1 MQNSLASTPKYDR
14 VYPRQLAFIAAFL
27 LPAGKLLEAPSL
39 LSRHAAGDLLLPAI
53 LHYLLQTLLLLG
65 VLYAASRSEKTLL
78 ERLESK
84 LGRGIIAL
92 YILYAAYFLFAAVL
106 PLLDLEKFVYAAFF
120 DTAPSTFSFAIFFFF
135 SAYTCAKGFKSIG
148 RSGDICLFLF
158 ALPFFA
164 LILMSFAVAD
174 FSNLLPLFGT
184 NFQGS
189 VTAFSYSTPLFSDVV
204 LLLPLI
210 VTQRY
215 QKNDG
220 IKISIGYW
228 SGALLNLLFLAVFYG
243 VYASIAPREHYAFS
257 KIAQY
262 FPALNVVGRIDLL
275 FVYLLTIVIFFYT
288 CLPLQYTTQLIARI
302 SNTKRKTLIAAI
314 LNIAML
320 FVILFFNRLYDTF
333 YTLISSKLFFVFWL
347 IADMVPLFFLFLPAD
362 KPKTENNTPRQK
374 EKSHA

>member
-1 MQNSLASTPKYDR
+1 MTNSLASTPKYDR

-39 LSRHAAGDLLLPAI
+39 LAKDAAGDLLLPAI
-53 LHYLLQTLLLLG
+53 LHYLLQTLILLG
-65 VLYAASRSEKTLL
+65 VLYASSRSEKTLL

-84 LGRGIIAL
+84 LGKGIVVL
-92 YILYAAYFLFAAVL
+92 YLLYAVYFLFAAIL

-120 DTAPSTFSFAIFFFF
+120 DTAPSTFSFAVFFFF
-135 SAYTCAKGFKSIG
+135 SAYACAKGFKSIG

-158 ALPFFA
+158 VLPFVA
-164 LILMSFAVAD
+164 LILMSFAAAD

-184 NFQGS
+184 DFRGS
-189 VTAFSYSTPLFSDVV
+189 VTAFSNSTPLFSDVV

-210 VTQRY
+210 STQRY

-220 IKISIGYW
+220 IKITIGYW
-228 SGALLNLLFLAVFYG
+228 SGALLTTFFLAVFYG

-275 FVYLLTIVIFFYT
+275 FVYLLTVVIFFYT
-288 CLPLQYTTQLIARI
+288 CLPLQYTTELTARI
-302 SNTKRKTLIAAI
+302 CNTKRKTLIAAI
-314 LNIAML
+314 LNIALL
-320 FVILFFNRLYDTF
+320 FVILFFNRFYDTF
-333 YTLISSKLFFVFWL
+333 YNLISGKLPLVFWL
-347 IADMVPLFFLFLPAD
+347 VADTVPLFLLFLP
-362 KPKTENNTPRQK
+362 TEKNKK